1 MHILRQLVTDLLD
14 DFPYVAIDLN
24 LDSKAAV
31 DPVESA
37 RVLQH
42 LISAGYTV
50 TQDGG
55 ATDCVLVT
63 HWDRR
68 GMLEINRVEPDV
80 THFIIG
86 EPK

>member
-1 MHILRQLVTDLLD
+1 MHILSQLVTDLFD

-24 LDSKAAV
+24 LDSKALV
-31 DPVESA
+31 SPSDGN

-42 LISAGYTV
+42 LISAGYTI

-63 HWDRR
+63 H
-68 GMLEINRVEPDV
+68 
-80 THFIIG
+80 
-86 EPK
+86 